1 MIAPLPNFGR
11 FSLRFCAY
19 GELRCAIIKGFTF
32 AFERLFG

>member
-1 MIAPLPNFGR
+1 
-11 FSLRFCAY
+11 LRFCAY